1 MSRCLNSKCKTRS
14 LWTRSCVGKSKTR
27 IYFRKFI
34 QLDGAMLVYILRNTG
49 KPNLDLI
56 RSWDV
61 VWISEYSGWRVC
73 VCDV

>member
-1 MSRCLNSKCKTRS
+1 M
-14 LWTRSCVGKSKTR
+14 GKSKTR
-27 IYFRKFI
+27 IYFKKFI

-61 VWISEYSGWRVC
+61 V
-73 VCDV
+73 